1 METNSKKV
9 LEALPNFDDYM
20 RLAQEIKQISYDR
33 MLTENAIKEKES
45 GTFKTVMTDP
55 KYFVNGK
62 AVPVSYF
69 DNAYKFSGLNGELL
83 EMRNHLADLV
93 SDLEMKRSMF
103 EVYGRMHDLYKA
115 LSYAEKNM
123 S

>member
-1 METNSKKV
+1 METSSKKV
-9 LEALPNFDDYM
+9 LEALPDFDDYM
-20 RLAQEIKQISYDR
+20 KLAGEIKNISYER
-33 MLTENAIKEKES
+33 MLTENAIKAKEAEI
-45 GTFKTVMTDP
+45 FRTVMTDP
-55 KYFVNGK
+55 KYFTNGK

-83 EMRNHLADLV
+83 DMRSHLADMV
-93 SDLEMKRSMF
+93 SELELKRSQF
-103 EVYGRMHDLYKA
+103 EVFGRMHDLYKA